1 MNRIDVEGWL
11 EELEAL
17 HERIAPYFRRSEP
30 RERSLAYVKGLLS
43 GVERRNG
50 WQLAEQA
57 GEATPDGM
65 QRLLATADWD
75 EEGVREELSEY
86 VRETLGGKDA
96 VLVVDETG
104 FLKKGKKSVGVKRQ
118 YSGTAGGVDNAQVG
132 VFLAYTTSLGTAFI
146 DRALFL
152 PEEWVNDLE
161 RRDEARVPTEV
172 TFKTKPQLAL
182 SMFKTA
188 FKAGV
193 KAAWITADSVY
204 SSSEVRRYLENRK
217 QPFVLGISA
226 QFMLRFPEGDGLRQ
240 ARVAALFAE
249 LKAKSWQRL
258 SAGQGSKGE
267 RFFEWA
273 WVSLSD
279 LSKDAARSTSK
290 SQSKGKFDK
299 WVLARRSVQDPKE
312 VAYYIVFAPKATPFQ
327 EVIRVAGTRWVIE
340 TGFEA
345 VKNEAG
351 LDEYEVRSWVAWYR
365 HITLSLLAYA
375 FLVTIRTRE
384 LQKGG
389 HSSVT

>member
-1 MNRIDVEGWL
+1 MTRVEVETWL
-11 EELEAL
+11 EELQGL

-30 RERSLAYVKGLLS
+30 RVRALAYMKGLLS
-43 GVERRNG
+43 SVERRNG

-75 EEGVREELSEY
+75 AELVREDLRDY
-86 VRETLGGKDA
+86 VIETLGTKDA

-118 YSGTAGGVDNAQVG
+118 YSGTAGGVENAQVG
-132 VFLAYTTSLGTAFI
+132 VFLAYATALGTAFI
-146 DRALFL
+146 DRELFL
-152 PEEWVNDLE
+152 PEEWSNDAE
-161 RRDEARVPTEV
+161 RRAEAKVPEMV
-172 TFKTKPQLAL
+172 KFKTKPQLAL
-182 SMFKTA
+182 SMFKRA
-188 FKAGV
+188 FKTGV
-193 KAAWITADSVY
+193 KAAWVTADSVY
-204 SSSEVRRYLENRK
+204 SSSEVRRYLEDRK

-226 QFMLRFPEGDGLRQ
+226 QFMLRFPESERIRQ
-240 ARVAALFAE
+240 ARVDELFSE

-273 WVSLSD
+273 WLRLGE
-279 LSKDAARSTSK
+279 LSKNAGSTSK

-299 WVLARRSVQDPKE
+299 WILARRSIQDPKD
-312 VAYYIVFAPKATPFQ
+312 VAYYIVFAPKVTTLQ
-327 EVIRVAGTRWVIE
+327 EVIQVAGTRWVIE

-375 FLVTIRTRE
+375 FLVAIRTKE
-384 LQKGG
+384 MQKGVR
-389 HSSVT
+389 SPVI